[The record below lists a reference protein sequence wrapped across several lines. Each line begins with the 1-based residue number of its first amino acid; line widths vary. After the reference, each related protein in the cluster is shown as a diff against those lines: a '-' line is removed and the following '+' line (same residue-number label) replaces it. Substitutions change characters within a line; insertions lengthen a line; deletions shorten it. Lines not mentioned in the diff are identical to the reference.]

1 MKLSIITI
9 NYNNCKGLE
18 RTLQSIL
25 SQTCHDFEWI
35 VIDGGSTDGSREL
48 IEQHQDSMS
57 YWCSEPDKGI
67 YNAMNKGVAKAKG
80 EYCLFLN
87 SGDILCDHNV
97 IEKLNN
103 LSFEADLVSFDM
115 YIDGCSRA
123 KLRKSVES
131 VNAFWIYE
139 NTLFHQ
145 STWIRRDV
153 LIKCPYHEE
162 YKTISDW
169 AFFFEA
175 IAVYRCSYQHVPMAT
190 SIFYSGGIS
199 SKIESHNTDR
209 YDFLKKYFP
218 AKYVEDKEKEFTL
231 HYITN
236 CTTRMTKSGV
246 ILMRLSLKMVSFV
259 DCRFFKPLLVI
270 LNIFK

>member
-9 NYNNCKGLE
+9 NYNNIVGLQK
-18 RTLQSIL
+18 TITSVI
-25 SQTCHDFEWI
+25 SQTDKNFEWI

-48 IEQHQDSMS
+48 IEQHNNSIN

-67 YNAMNKGVAKAKG
+67 YNAMNKGVAKANG

-87 SGDILCDHNV
+87 SGDILCNHNV
-97 IEKLNN
+97 IEILNN
-103 LSFEADLVSFDM
+103 FSFEADLVSFDI

-123 KLRKSVES
+123 KLRRSVES

-153 LIKCPYHEE
+153 LIKYPYHEE
-162 YKTISDW
+162 FKTISDW

-175 IAVYRCSYQHVPMAT
+175 IVIQKCSYQHIPMAI
-190 SIFYSGGIS
+190 SVFYTDGIS
-199 SKIESHNTDR
+199 SKPLPPGTDR
-209 YDFLKKYFP
+209 TDFLSNYFP
-218 AKYVEDKEKEFTL
+218 VRF
-231 HYITN
+231 ITDVRLDPFHPISVN
-236 CTTRMTKSGV
+236 MYRMTKLSQKL
-246 ILMRLSLKMVSFV
+246 LMFIYKIVLSL
-259 DCRFFKPLLVI
+259 DYRLFKHI
-270 LNIFK
+270 DKYI